1 MSSSQKR
8 GEGYRAMLAL
18 LGSDVRYAR
27 HLCGAAQPA
36 DFEPLSQAL
45 IGVFGEL
52 RRPLVLVRAA
62 LAEESVLIMNYINLH
77 HPPPIF
83 HSLPLVPWLF
93 FHMHMQQQQQQQ
105 HHHHHHQ
112 QHHHHHHQP
121 AFMYTY

>member
-8 GEGYRAMLAL
+8 GEAYRAMLAL

-62 LAEESVLIMNYINLH
+62 LAEESVLIMNYINLR

-93 FHMHMQQQQQQQ
+93 FPYAHAATTTTTTSSSSSSTTTATT
-105 HHHHHHQ
+105 
-112 QHHHHHHQP
+112 P
-121 AFMYTY
+121 AFLYTY